1 MHKTQ
6 NPNKVTLREIFEL
19 IKSHKT
25 LFWVVVGII
34 ILLIILL
41 CTMTYVNQQKAIQK
55 HKLLKENG
63 VVILATSYR
72 ENCGKTPLRF
82 YQFNI
87 DGKTYIKSIVM
98 SCGEPLG
105 DTIEVYYLKDKPYI
119 NLLKT
124 ELQSGVSSYWHSVVM
139 IIVFGCMLL
148 FLTIYK
154 ILHSYLVATKHSQNE
169 LILRKKQ

>member
-1 MHKTQ
+1 MA

-19 IKSHKT
+19 LKSHKS
-25 LFWVVVGII
+25 LCWVVITIVL
-34 ILLIILL
+34 LLIIVL
-41 CTMTYVNQQKAIQK
+41 CAMTYVNQQKAIQK
-55 HKLLKENG
+55 HQLLKENG
-63 VVILATSYR
+63 VMVLATSYR
-72 ENCGKTPLRF
+72 ENCGKSPLRF

-98 SCGEPLG
+98 SCGKPLG

-124 ELQSGVSSYWHSVVM
+124 DLQAGVKSYWHSVMM
-139 IIVFGCMLL
+139 IIVFGGILL

-154 ILHSYLVATKHSQNE
+154 ILHSYLAATKHSQNE
-169 LILRKKQ
+169 LMLRKKQ